1 MQYDEFIGHVH
12 NRAQMASREEAVRA
26 IHATLQT
33 LGERLAG
40 GEAGNLAAQLPP
52 EIGTYLRMGG
62 DGTQSFGLK
71 EFLRRVAEREQ
82 VDPSDATHHTR
93 VVMEVLSEAVTPGE
107 LGDVRAQLP
116 DEYNPLFEA
125 GSTGTMNKP

>member
-12 NRAQMASREEAVRA
+12 NRAQMATRGEAVRA

-33 LGERLAG
+33 LGERLTG
-40 GEAGNLAAQLPP
+40 GEAGDLAAQLPP
-52 EIGTYLRMGG
+52 EIGTYLQMGS
-62 DGTQSFGLK
+62 DVADSFGLN

-82 VDPSDATHHTR
+82 VDPPDATHHTR
-93 VVMEVLSEAVTPGE
+93 VVIEVLGEAVTPGE